1 MTCYFYA
8 SGVATTTCYGCGGMM
23 EAYIWPNTRA
33 ITLFTKEQPPA
44 VGAQEPLPPPPPV
57 SPAPQP
63 PAGALASPPPPSVPP
78 FVGCTGFVMVGTTCF
93 LKNGNMI
100 FANPPGQS
108 YLKIRFRVA
117 AVDKASGTTTRRRRL
132 PPCPWTRRATPFCEW
147 NRRDYQYDDSLN
159 AGGGEGKKKLVG
171 TTEYAVA
178 VGQPSIHPADCC
190 SECLQQF
197 PTCRGF
203 AVNEVGGIHYCY
215 FKNTFNQMPGG
226 GAGGVYDTVV
236 SYVLPDSPSPPP
248 PTPPPPSPPPPSP
261 PPPSPPPPS
270 PPPSPPQYC
279 LNNGFYKEDRG
290 VNALG
295 IEGQVLQTI
304 VHTSL
309 GDAGIDGQDF
319 GHYSAPPLGV
329 EECCRICSEVAP
341 PSQPPAPPA
350 LPAPSP
356 PPMTPD
362 AVTHCDPGW
371 PELRFA
377 DYCATNPGSGF

>member
-1 MTCYFYA
+1 
-8 SGVATTTCYGCGGMM
+8 
-23 EAYIWPNTRA
+23 
-33 ITLFTKEQPPA
+33 
-44 VGAQEPLPPPPPV
+44 PPPV

-100 FANPPGQS
+100 FANPPGQTHPQDPLPGGS
-108 YLKIRFRVA
+108 GGESVWYYNTPPAPPALPVDTACDTFLRV
-117 AVDKASGTTTRRRRL
+117 
-132 PPCPWTRRATPFCEW
+132 EQE
-147 NRRDYQYDDSLN
+147 DYQYDNNLN
-159 AGGGEGKKKLVG
+159 TGGGEGLQKLVG

-226 GAGGVYDTVV
+226 GAGGAYDTVV
-236 SYVLPDSPSPPP
+236 SYILPDSPSPPPPSPPPPSPPP

-261 PPPSPPPPS
+261 PPV
-270 PPPSPPQYC
+270 PPQYC
-279 LNNGFYKEDRG
+279 LNNGFYGENRG

-295 IEGQVLQTI
+295 IEGHVLQTI

-377 DYCATNPGSGF
+377 DYCATSPASGFLNAPRTMENIVTYLGKDYDLLFEYASDTE